1 VKEFFA
7 QRSEELPK
15 IVCCAAMVFL
25 MLACSPVSLL
35 NATISRSGYRI
46 ERDLSYGGDPRQKLD
61 LYVPDGL
68 KSPAPV
74 LLFFYGGIWQ
84 SGTKDY
90 YLALGQAFAT
100 RGVVVAIA
108 DYRLYP
114 QVRYPAFVE
123 DGAMAFRTLRDSVA
137 KHGGDPSRVFVAGHS
152 AGAYIAVMLASDS
165 RYLAAVHENLR
176 SIRGVI
182 GIAGPYD
189 FLPLKDRNL
198 VAIFGG
204 ADRGETQP
212 IHYIDGSRPP
222 MLLVAGAADTTVLP
236 RNTLRMAER
245 LRAVGSEV
253 TTEIYPGVGHVGIL
267 LTFLSSKS
275 TLRDDMVQFIATH

>member
-1 VKEFFA
+1 MKEFIA
-7 QRSEELPK
+7 KRPEQLAE
-15 IVCCAAMVFL
+15 IVLCAAMVFL
-25 MLACSPVSLL
+25 MLACSPVSIL

-46 ERDLSYGGDPRQKLD
+46 ERDLSYGADPRQKLD

-74 LLFFYGGIWQ
+74 LLFFYGGTWQ

-90 YLALGQAFAT
+90 YLALGQAFASK
-100 RGVVVAIA
+100 GIVVAIA

-114 QVRYPAFVE
+114 QVKYPAFVE
-123 DGAMAFRTLRDSVA
+123 DGAMAFHYLRDSVA
-137 KHGGDPSRVFVAGHS
+137 KYGGDPSRVFLAGHS
-152 AGAYIAVMLASDS
+152 AGAYIAVMLASNP
-165 RYLAAVHENLR
+165 RYLAEVHENLQ

-189 FLPLKDRNL
+189 FLPLNDMNL
-198 VAIFGG
+198 VAVFGG
-204 ADRGETQP
+204 PNREETQP
-212 IHYIDGSRPP
+212 INYIDGRKPP
-222 MLLVAGAADTTVLP
+222 MLLVAGSADTTVLP

-253 TTEIYPGVGHVGIL
+253 KTEIYPGAGHVGIL
-267 LTFLSSKS
+267 LSFLSSKS
-275 TLRDDMVQFIATH
+275 ILRDDMVQFIAAH